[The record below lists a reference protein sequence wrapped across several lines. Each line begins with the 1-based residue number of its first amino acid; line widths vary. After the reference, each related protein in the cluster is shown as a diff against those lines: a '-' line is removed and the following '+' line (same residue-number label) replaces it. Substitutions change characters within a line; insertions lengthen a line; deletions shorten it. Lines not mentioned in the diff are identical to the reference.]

1 MTSRGWLSTWSGLS
15 SHAKLAATMPSV
27 RIPSLVVHPTA
38 DTEIRIRQAR
48 EIAAAS
54 GADDITY
61 HELPK
66 APHYLEGHRPE
77 AMAFVAEWIAK
88 RFP

>member
-1 MTSRGWLSTWSGLS
+1 MTTRGWLSTWSGLS
-15 SHAKLAATMPSV
+15 SPREARGDDAEV
-27 RIPSLVVHPTA
+27 RIPSLVVHATA

-48 EIAAAS
+48 EIAAAA

-61 HELPK
+61 HEMK
-66 APHYLEGHRPE
+66 GAPHYLEGHRPE
-77 AMAFVAEWIAK
+77 AMAFVAEWIRA